1 MTDQATATTTG
12 ATNSGERHVFQAEVA
27 RLLHLMVHSVYS
39 QKEVFLRELISNAA
53 DAIDKLRHQAL
64 TNPDLVAD
72 DPNFAITLSV
82 DPTARTLTIA
92 DNGIGMDRDELIK
105 NLGTIAHSGTRAY
118 MDKLASDSIAG
129 KEAGVNLIGQFGVGF
144 YAAFMVAD
152 KVVVTS
158 RKAGAAQSNVWISD
172 GLGEFSID
180 PGPELAARGTSI
192 VLHLK
197 ADEGTYLTKASLSQ
211 IVRTY
216 SDHVAVPIRLEP
228 IPGEEAFNED
238 GSPDEAPTA
247 ETLNAAS
254 AIWTRPKADITPEQY
269 AEHYHS
275 VGHMFDEP
283 WLTLH
288 YKAEGTIEYTV
299 LLYVPSMRPFDL
311 FDPKRSANLKL
322 YVRRVFIADDAELL
336 PPWLRFI
343 RGVVDSE
350 DMPLNLSRE
359 MLQNNPLVAKIRTA
373 LVKRLLSEI
382 TKKAE
387 AEPDAYAGF
396 WDAFGPVLKE
406 GLYED
411 PTRRDDLLGLLR
423 FKTTKGVDLRSVK
436 DYMADLKVNQT
447 AVYYLLADDP
457 ARAAASPQLEGFKAR
472 GIEVLLLSDPVDGFW
487 TNMVREIEG
496 KPLKSV
502 TQGAADLEL
511 IPVDAK
517 DEAEPTPGAPD
528 DALDKL
534 IAAMKTSL
542 GDAVVDVRKSDRL
555 TDSPVCLIANS
566 GAMDMQL
573 ERLLVRGKEG
583 GALSKRILE
592 INPKHRLITALAEQA
607 AQDSP
612 PETLADIAWLLFDQA
627 RILENEPVSDP
638 AAFARRFAQALVRG
652 LGA

>member
-1 MTDQATATTTG
+1 
-12 ATNSGERHVFQAEVA
+12 
-27 RLLHLMVHSVYS
+27 
-39 QKEVFLRELISNAA
+39 
-53 DAIDKLRHQAL
+53 
-64 TNPDLVAD
+64 
-72 DPNFAITLSV
+72 
-82 DPTARTLTIA
+82 
-92 DNGIGMDRDELIK
+92 MDRDELVK

-118 MDKLASDSIAG
+118 MEKVAG
-129 KEAGVNLIGQFGVGF
+129 EGAAAKDAGVNLIGQFGVGF

-158 RKAGAAQSNVWISD
+158 RKAGATNAYQWISD
-172 GLGEFSID
+172 GLGEFTID
-180 PGPELAARGTSI
+180 PAPSDSPRGTSI
-192 VLHLK
+192 VLHIK
-197 ADEGTYLTKASLSQ
+197 AEDETYLTRATLSH

-216 SDHVAVPIRLEP
+216 SDHVAVPIRLNP
-228 IPGEEAFNED
+228 IPGDKPED
-238 GSPDEAPTA
+238 GETEAAPEA

-254 AIWTRPKADITPEQY
+254 AIWTRPKSEITTEQY

-275 VGHMFDEP
+275 VGQMFDEP

-311 FDPKRSANLKL
+311 FDPKRSASVKL
-322 YVRRVFIADDAELL
+322 YVKRVFIADDAELL
-336 PPWLRFI
+336 PPWLRFM

-359 MLQNNPLVAKIRTA
+359 MLQNNPLVAKIRSA
-373 LVKRLLSEI
+373 LVKRILTEI

-396 WDAFGPVLKE
+396 WDAFGPVIKE

-411 PTRRDDLLGLLR
+411 PTRRDELLALLR

-436 DYMADLKVNQT
+436 EYMADLKTNQT
-447 AVYYLLADDP
+447 AVYYLLSDDA

-487 TNMVREIEG
+487 TNMVREFDG
-496 KPLKSV
+496 KPLKSI

-511 IPVDAK
+511 IPLEAK
-517 DEAEPTPGAPD
+517 DEAEAPPPAPD

-534 IAAMKTSL
+534 IASMKSTL

-555 TDSPVCLIANS
+555 TDSPVCLVANS

-573 ERLLVRGKEG
+573 ERLLMRGKEG

-592 INPKHRLITALAEQA
+592 INPKHRLIIAMAGQA
-607 AQDSP
+607 AQDAP
-612 PETLADIAWLLFDQA
+612 PAQLGDIAWLLYDQA

-638 AAFARRFAQALVRG
+638 AAFARRFAEALARG